1 MKRSALVVLCLILAA
16 SYAAAQPKQ
25 LDSREEC
32 LRVCDEFMKRF
43 VAGRI
48 EKGFEVLKPYSVIPE
63 KEFTEAVSQSVN
75 QLGLIGNRIGKIV
88 GYQLVGEETVKDT
101 IVKYTFIAKYEK
113 HVIRCIFMFYRPG
126 EKWIFN
132 RFNFDDNVDELF
144 R

>member
-1 MKRSALVVLCLILAA
+1 MKRGMLVLLFVCI
-16 SYAAAQPKQ
+16 SGMSMAAQLKY
-25 LDSREEC
+25 LGGREEC
-32 LRVCDEFMKRF
+32 LRVCDEFMKMF
-43 VAGRI
+43 AAGKI
-48 EKGFEVLKPYSVIPE
+48 EKGFELLKPYSVIPE
-63 KEFTEAVSQSVN
+63 KEFTDAVNQSVN

-88 GYQLVGEETVKDT
+88 GYELIREETVKDT
-101 IVKYTFIAKYEK
+101 LVKYTYIAKYEK

>member
-1 MKRSALVVLCLILAA
+1 MKRSMLILLFLCIAGM
-16 SYAAAQPKQ
+16 SMAAQLKY
-25 LDSREEC
+25 LGGREEC
-32 LRVCDEFMKRF
+32 LRVCDEFMKMF
-43 VAGRI
+43 AAGKI
-48 EKGFEVLKPYSVIPE
+48 EKGFELLKPYSVIPE
-63 KEFTEAVSQSVN
+63 KEFTDAVNQSVN

-88 GYQLVGEETVKDT
+88 GYELIREETVKDS
-101 IVKYTFIAKYEK
+101 IVKYTYIAKYEK